1 MQQLMSSPVP
11 QHVRRPHSSNQE
23 TAPFRQAGQNRDLR
37 WHLLD
42 LVRLCRDPL
51 GLRDRDITVLRGLL
65 TLVPASA
72 ERERLVVFAS
82 NRVLTERC
90 DGIDER
96 TLRRRILHLQE
107 KGLLTR
113 KLSPNGKRYQVRDE
127 TADARLTYGIDL
139 SPLFLIEDHLE
150 ALAENWKTEQLRR
163 SALRAVV
170 RDILYHNADVIA
182 TELCEQARLSLRRV
196 LTSVELQEIIE
207 RMRDW
212 LPENPPKLPVP
223 TAQLSA
229 SRSQNDR
236 HIHSSDK
243 DSYDSEC
250 TDPDTHAAEPQ
261 SVCAPKKHKVVHD
274 MTVEDCIDLAPN
286 AIEFA
291 GHRPKTWPDLIDL
304 SSLLAPAIGLSKT
317 AVDAGRIH
325 LGAHGCA
332 LAILGLVEAFGRI
345 RNPQAY
351 FHCLTKQAQAHG
363 LDFIRMFRS
372 LAKPQRSN
380 IRLG

>member
-1 MQQLMSSPVP
+1 MSSPVP
-11 QHVRRPHSSNQE
+11 QHVRRSLSSSRE

-72 ERERLVVFAS
+72 EPERLVVFAS

-96 TLRRRILHLQE
+96 TLRRRILHLQD

-127 TADARLTYGIDL
+127 TADAKLTYGIDL
-139 SPLFLIEDHLE
+139 SPLFLIEGHLE
-150 ALAENWKTEQLRR
+150 ALAENWRSEQLRR

-170 RDILYHNADVIA
+170 RDILFHNAEIIA
-182 TELCEQARLSLRRV
+182 TEICEQARLSLRRV

-207 RMRDW
+207 RMRDF
-212 LPENPPKLPVP
+212 LPVNRAQLTVP
-223 TAQLSA
+223 TTQLSA
-229 SRSQNDR
+229 SHSQNDR
-236 HIHSSDK
+236 HIHSSNK

-250 TDPDTHAAEPQ
+250 TEPDTRASKPQ
-261 SVCAPKKHKVVHD
+261 SVCAPKKHEDVHD
-274 MTVEDCIDLAPN
+274 ISVEDCIDLAPN
-286 AIEFA
+286 AVEFA
-291 GHRPKTWPDLIDL
+291 GHRPKTWSDLIDL

-317 AVDAGRIH
+317 AIDAGRMH
-325 LGAHGCA
+325 LGAPGCA

-363 LDFIRMFRS
+363 LDFVRMFRS
-372 LAKPQRSN
+372 LTKLPRSN
-380 IRLG
+380 VRSG